1 MSDDLNKKIKQIT
14 DILGQENL
22 PDNVKG
28 LLSLLA
34 GSGGKSE
41 NNNTEAVVQ
50 KEERTDKT
58 ELEDNIDMLRRIKK
72 VMDRVNSHNDPRV
85 NLLNAIKPF
94 LNSKRQKS
102 LNNCVK
108 LLRVSGLTK
117 YFDDLNIQ

>member
-22 PDNVKG
+22 PDNIKG
-28 LLSLLA
+28 LLSLFA

-41 NNNTEAVVQ
+41 NSTEAVVQ

-58 ELEDNIDMLRRIKK
+58 ETDDSIDMLRKIKK
-72 VMDRVNSHNDPRV
+72 VMDRVSSNNDPRID
-85 NLLNAIKPF
+85 LLNAIKPF

-108 LLRVSGLTK
+108 LIRVSSVTR